1 LKEVDFTCLKHGAQR
16 VKIVHLTEEWASPTC
31 DACAKDRLAAHE
43 RAEEHRS
50 GARARESKDYLIR
63 NNLAKSAVPPRFE
76 SRTFDNY
83 VATDDGSRTALAT
96 CRDYAV
102 DFPERL
108 QAGSSLVLCGN
119 AGTGKTHLA
128 CSIANHVIRQHALSA
143 VYMTVGRAFRS
154 VKDTYRRDS
163 GRTEQEVLSHFAA
176 PELLILDEIGVQYGS
191 DTEKNILFEIVNERY
206 EALKPTIL
214 ISNLAMPA
222 LTEYAGER
230 VIDRMKENGGRV
242 VVFDWKSRRG
252 AA

>member
-1 LKEVDFTCLKHGAQR
+1 MRAQ
-16 VKIVHLTEEWASPTC
+16 
-31 DACAKDRLAAHE
+31 DRLAAHE
-43 RAEEHRS
+43 RTEEHRT
-50 GARARESKDYLIR
+50 GVRARESKDYLIR

-83 VATDDGSRTALAT
+83 IAADDGSRTALAT

-108 QAGSSLVLCGN
+108 QAEQFADPV
-119 AGTGKTHLA
+119 
-128 CSIANHVIRQHALSA
+128 RQRRDREDPPRLFDRQPRHPAA
-143 VYMTVGRAFRS
+143 RGFFGQVYMTVGRAFRS
-154 VKDTYRRDS
+154 VKDTFRRDS
-163 GRTEQEVLSHFAA
+163 GRAEQEVLSHFAA

-214 ISNLAMPA
+214 ISNLARLA

-242 VVFDWKSRRG
+242 VVFDWKSHRG